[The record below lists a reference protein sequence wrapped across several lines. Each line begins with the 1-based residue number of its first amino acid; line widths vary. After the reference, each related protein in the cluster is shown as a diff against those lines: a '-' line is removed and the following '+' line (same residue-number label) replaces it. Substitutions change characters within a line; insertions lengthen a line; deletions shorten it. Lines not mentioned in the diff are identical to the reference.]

1 MFTWPKNPPFLHP
14 PTIPKFPFEPSLL
27 RTNPPPVVK
36 SHGLGSTWAFTTGMP
51 LNINTP
57 TRSPPV
63 NRADTSLA
71 VAPLL
76 IASPPFPSRPLCAA
90 LRNARGCERNHH
102 TANATDG
109 NVKRIHHAPPGRST
123 PPLLTNHLTP

>member
-1 MFTWPKNPPFLHP
+1 MFAWPKNPPFLHP
-14 PTIPKFPFEPSLL
+14 PTIPKLTFEPSLL

-63 NRADTSLA
+63 NSADTSLA

-90 LRNARGCERNHH
+90 LRNARGCRRDPPIRN
-102 TANATDG
+102 APDG
-109 NVKRIHHAPPGRST
+109 RVQRSAHGL
-123 PPLLTNHLTP
+123 P